1 MFRKVALVSCGLL
14 VAAVMAMPQTAEART
29 VHARGTN
36 VATRHISGQGY
47 HGVRHAKHRHHRHGR
62 RHGQYV
68 KHHRGH
74 SGARSSMVNRGNQ
87 FARHTPRS
95 TTGRRHR

>member
-1 MFRKVALVSCGLL
+1 
-14 VAAVMAMPQTAEART
+14 
-29 VHARGTN
+29 
-36 VATRHISGQGY
+36 
-47 HGVRHAKHRHHRHGR
+47 VRHAKHRHHRHGR